1 MQGFKRFL
9 KYLVILLVIIGGLIF
24 WLFHKMEK
32 SAEAALNQSPI
43 VAEYLGKVTVEDMAI
58 SIYSPQC
65 EGGCEHHVITLK
77 GEKANAKA
85 AADVMY
91 DGSGISHA
99 VLCLA
104 DGTNLALTDDIE
116 LIVANRRETLCQ

>member
-9 KYLVILLVIIGGLIF
+9 KYLVILLVIIGGMIF
-24 WLFHKMEK
+24 WLFHQMEK
-32 SAEAALNQSPI
+32 SAEAALNQNSI

-58 SIYSPQC
+58 SVYSPQC

-85 AADVMY
+85 AADIMY
-91 DGSGISHA
+91 DGSGISYA
-99 VLCLA
+99 TLCLA
-104 DGTNLALTDDIE
+104 DGTNIALTDDVRQ
-116 LIVANRRETLCQ
+116 IVNDSRATPCQ